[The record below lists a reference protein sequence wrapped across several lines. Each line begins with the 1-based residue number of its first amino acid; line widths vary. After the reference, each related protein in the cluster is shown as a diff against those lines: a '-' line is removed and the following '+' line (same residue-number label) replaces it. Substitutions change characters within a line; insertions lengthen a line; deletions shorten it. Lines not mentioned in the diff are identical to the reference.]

1 MLTGRKLFEAGDS
14 PALVETAMAFRLHNT
29 LGTQNER
36 YFVAASP
43 TAHSLTCLRIGALV
57 TADAARLATGVGGLA
72 LHRTGFAP
80 VGRRTKFH
88 DVIASSLPFDQ
99 PCLVAPC
106 TNALM
111 RRGVASD
118 DASGLRQRRKSRFT
132 LTTSP
137 RLRSCENRSGRS
149 GSVLRSSV

>member
-1 MLTGRKLFEAGDS
+1 
-14 PALVETAMAFRLHNT
+14 MAFKLRNT

-43 TAHSLTCLRIGALV
+43 TAHSLACLRIGDLV

-88 DVIASSLPFDQ
+88 DVTASSLPFDQ
-99 PCLVAPC
+99 PCLVALRN
-106 TNALM
+106 NAALTC
-111 RRGVASD
+111 RGRSPSFGSLNEGRGVNP
-118 DASGLRQRRKSRFT
+118 GVVLLR
-132 LTTSP
+132 
-137 RLRSCENRSGRS
+137 NRVRHHAGVEVAHRTHTEIH
-149 GSVLRSSV
+149 